1 MKVVVLANDVLKD
14 ELSAQGISDRLQ
26 VEWIS
31 DPASFDRHTDADAW
45 IDLLFDGKKE
55 RITRLQQLLPKPVI
69 IDAVSSTLKD
79 LPGGFVRINGW
90 TTFLKRPVLEAA
102 AGDAVEQRVVES
114 IIGGF
119 GKTVAW
125 VPDVPGFVS
134 ARVVSMIINE
144 AYFALA
150 EQVSTKQEIDTAMK
164 LGTNYPFGPFEW
176 SEQIGLKNI
185 GELLEVLE
193 KDQSRY
199 QPAMLLQ
206 KEMTN

>member
-1 MKVVVLANDVLKD
+1 MKVVVLASDSMKE
-14 ELSAQGISDRLQ
+14 ELSAQGISGSVQ

-31 DPASFDRHTDADAW
+31 DIISFDQHIDADAW
-45 IDLLFDGKKE
+45 IDLLFDGNKE
-55 RITRLQQLLPKPVI
+55 RSIRLQQLLPKPVI
-69 IDAVSSTLKD
+69 VNVVTSTLKG

-90 TTFLKRPVLEAA
+90 ATFLKRPVIEAA
-102 AGDAVEQRVVES
+102 AGAS
-114 IIGGF
+114 IRLATEKIMQAF
-119 GKTVAW
+119 GKTIAW

-176 SEQIGLKNI
+176 SERIGLGNI
-185 GELLEVLE
+185 VRLLEILE
-193 KDQSRY
+193 KDQPRY

-206 KEMTN
+206 QETTE